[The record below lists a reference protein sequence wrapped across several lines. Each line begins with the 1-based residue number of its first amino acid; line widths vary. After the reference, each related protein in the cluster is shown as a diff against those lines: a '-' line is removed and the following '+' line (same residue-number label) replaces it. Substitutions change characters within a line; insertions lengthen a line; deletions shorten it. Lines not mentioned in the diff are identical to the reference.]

1 MADGTI
7 ARPTRHP
14 EGTMPKKA
22 VAPGPSTDPV
32 TAAPSASQR
41 RLQMA
46 DVARLAGV
54 ATSTVSRALNGS
66 PLVNEE
72 TRNRILE
79 LAKSL
84 NYTINLGAKNLRHGS
99 NRTIAVVI
107 PYDEESR
114 QPLSDPFFLSMLGTL
129 ADALT
134 ERGYDML
141 VARVSSQQLD
151 AAVYYYETGMALG
164 IILIGQWR
172 HHDQLNQLAAR
183 RVPLVVWG
191 AKMEQQL
198 YCTVGSD
205 NVHGGDAAA
214 SHLLK
219 LGHRRIAFLGDVN
232 FPEVAQRHAGYR
244 AALERA
250 AIGVDPALQVATAF
264 NAADCRRAVQRL
276 LDSAAAF
283 DAIFVASDLLAVTA
297 INTLRERGIETPRD
311 VSVVGFDDIALA
323 SYFHPPLTT
332 VHQSVEDAGSA
343 MVEAVLAQIEG
354 HGAPPRLLAT
364 RLVVRGSSA

>member
-1 MADGTI
+1 
-7 ARPTRHP
+7 
-14 EGTMPKKA
+14 
-22 VAPGPSTDPV
+22 
-32 TAAPSASQR
+32 
-41 RLQMA
+41 MA

-84 NYTINLGAKNLRHGS
+84 NYTINVGAKNLRQGN

-114 QPLSDPFFLSMLGTL
+114 QPLSDPFFLSILGTL

-134 ERGYDML
+134 DRGFDML
-141 VARVSSQQLD
+141 VARVSSQHLD
-151 AAVYYYETGMALG
+151 AAVYYYETGLALG

-205 NVHGGDAAA
+205 NVHGGDVAV
-214 SHLLK
+214 SHLIG
-219 LGHRRIAFLGDVN
+219 LGRRRIAFLGDVK
-232 FPEVAQRHAGYR
+232 FPEVAQRHAGYL

-250 AIGVDPALQVATAF
+250 GIAADPALHVTVAF
-264 NAADCRRAVQRL
+264 NAADCTRAVHRM
-276 LDSAAAF
+276 LDTGLEF
-283 DAIFVASDLLAVTA
+283 DAIFVVSDLLAMTA
-297 INTLRERGIETPRD
+297 INALRERGRDTPRD

-332 VHQSVEDAGSA
+332 VHQAIEDAGSA
-343 MVEAVLAQIEG
+343 MVESLLAQIEG
-354 HGAPPRLLAT
+354 EAAPPRLLAT
-364 RLVVRGSSA
+364 RLVVRGSSAA

>member
-1 MADGTI
+1 
-7 ARPTRHP
+7 
-14 EGTMPKKA
+14 MPKKDTRPESA
-22 VAPGPSTDPV
+22 NASASSSTI
-32 TAAPSASQR
+32 ASQR

-84 NYTINLGAKNLRHGS
+84 NYTINVGAKNLRQGN

-114 QPLSDPFFLSMLGTL
+114 QPPSDPFFLSMLGTL

-134 ERGYDML
+134 DRGFDML
-141 VARVSSQQLD
+141 VARVSSQHLD
-151 AAVYYYETGMALG
+151 AVAHYYETGLALG
-164 IILIGQWR
+164 IILVGQWR
-172 HHDQLNQLAAR
+172 HHDQLNQLAVR

-205 NVHGGDAAA
+205 NLRGGDAAV
-214 SHLLK
+214 SHLIE
-219 LGHRRIAFLGDVN
+219 LGRRRIAFLGDVK
-232 FPEVAQRHAGYR
+232 FPEVEQRYAGYR

-250 AIGVDPALQVATAF
+250 GIAFDPQLQVPVAF
-264 NAADCRRAVQRL
+264 NADDCKRAVLYL
-276 LDSAAAF
+276 LDTGLEF
-283 DAIFVASDLLAVTA
+283 DAIFIVSDLLAMTA
-297 INTLRERGIETPRD
+297 INVLRERGRAVPGDI
-311 VSVVGFDDIALA
+311 SVVGFDDIALA

-332 VHQSVEDAGSA
+332 VHQSIEDAGPA
-343 MVEAVLAQIEG
+343 MVESLLAQIDG
-354 HGAPPRLLAT
+354 ASAPPRLLPT
-364 RLVVRGSSA
+364 RLIVRDSSAAT

>member
-1 MADGTI
+1 
-7 ARPTRHP
+7 
-14 EGTMPKKA
+14 
-22 VAPGPSTDPV
+22 
-32 TAAPSASQR
+32 
-41 RLQMA
+41 MA

-84 NYTINLGAKNLRHGS
+84 NYTINVGAKNLRQGN

-114 QPLSDPFFLSMLGTL
+114 QPLSDPFFLSILGTL

-134 ERGYDML
+134 DRGFDML
-141 VARVSSQQLD
+141 VARVSSQHLD
-151 AAVYYYETGMALG
+151 AAVHYYETGLALG

-205 NVHGGDAAA
+205 NVHGGDVAV
-214 SHLLK
+214 SHLIG
-219 LGHRRIAFLGDVN
+219 LGRRRIAFLGDVK
-232 FPEVAQRHAGYR
+232 FPEVAQRHAGYL

-250 AIGVDPALQVATAF
+250 GIAADPALQLTVAF
-264 NAADCRRAVQRL
+264 NAADCTRAVHHM
-276 LDSAAAF
+276 LDTGLDF
-283 DAIFVASDLLAVTA
+283 DAIFVVSDLLAMTA
-297 INTLRERGIETPRD
+297 INALRERGRDTPGD
-311 VSVVGFDDIALA
+311 VSVVGFDDITLA

-332 VHQSVEDAGSA
+332 VHQAIEDAGSA
-343 MVEAVLAQIEG
+343 MVESLLAQIEG
-354 HGAPPRLLAT
+354 EAAPPRLLAT
-364 RLVVRGSSA
+364 RLVGRGSSAA

>member
-1 MADGTI
+1 
-7 ARPTRHP
+7 
-14 EGTMPKKA
+14 MPKKDA
-22 VAPGPSTDPV
+22 RPDSAHASPS
-32 TAAPSASQR
+32 SSSIASQR

-79 LAKSL
+79 LARSL
-84 NYTINLGAKNLRHGS
+84 NYTINVGAKNLRQGNS
-99 NRTIAVVI
+99 RAIAVVI

-114 QPLSDPFFLSMLGTL
+114 QHLSDPFFLGMLGTL

-134 ERGYDML
+134 DRGFDML
-141 VARVSSQQLD
+141 VSRVSSQHLD
-151 AAVYYYETGMALG
+151 AAAHYYETGLALG

-183 RVPLVVWG
+183 GVPLVVWG
-191 AKMEQQL
+191 AKMDQQL

-205 NVHGGDAAA
+205 NVHGGDAAV
-214 SHLLK
+214 SHLVA
-219 LGHRRIAFLGDVN
+219 LGRRRIAFLGDVK
-232 FPEVAQRHAGYR
+232 FPEVARRYDGYR
-244 AALERA
+244 AALARA
-250 AIGVDPALQVATAF
+250 GIAFDPRLQVPVPF
-264 NAADCRRAVQRL
+264 NAEDCRRTVLRM
-276 LDSAAAF
+276 LDTDLAF
-283 DAIFVASDLLAVTA
+283 DAIFVVSDLLAMTVV
-297 INTLRERGIETPRD
+297 NTLRERGRDVPRD

-332 VHQSVEDAGSA
+332 VHQSIEEAGA
-343 MVEAVLAQIEG
+343 TMVESLLAQIAG
-354 HGAPPRLLAT
+354 KPAPPQLLAT
-364 RLVVRGSSA
+364 RLIVRGSSAAA